1 MEIQK
6 INEAITGL
14 GRLLAEI
21 QDHDIEKLQNPY
33 YTGILADAIAGLGEL
48 ASQAIEDQL
57 YQEVQS

>member
-21 QDHDIEKLQNPY
+21 QDHDIEPIQNAY
-33 YTGILADAIAGLGEL
+33 YAGIIGDAIAGLGEL

-57 YQEVQS
+57 YRETKS